1 MSADRSRRQPWLR
14 TDPAGCRCT
23 WAVPENHRL
32 YTALIARP
40 DILRPL
46 DKEEPLRAEFRR
58 LRAIEAAAAHAVR
71 VRARSPLAT
80 FALAASVDELA
91 YVLEHDGEQV
101 PADGQ
106 DVAS

>member
-32 YTALIARP
+32 YTALVARP
-40 DILRPL
+40 DLVRPL
-46 DKEEPLRAEFRR
+46 ASEEPLRAEFRR
-58 LRAIEAAAAHAVR
+58 LRAIEAAAARVVR

-80 FALAASVDELA
+80 FALAGAVDALA
-91 YVLEHDGEQV
+91 YVIEHDGESV
-101 PADGQ
+101 PADGE

>member
-1 MSADRSRRQPWLR
+1 VSADRSRRQPWLR

-32 YTALIARP
+32 YTALVARP
-40 DILRPL
+40 DITRPL
-46 DKEEPLRAEFRR
+46 ASEEPLRAELRR

-80 FALAASVDELA
+80 FALAGAVDELA
-91 YVLEHDGEQV
+91 YVLEHDGKPV
-101 PADGQ
+101 PAADE